1 MRGAGNRQSFLWG
14 RVEESRGH
22 YRFTPSSRQG
32 SGQMRGLQ
40 GAQGLVLPLAADGP
54 DLAAG
59 SEVELLLIYLP

>member
-14 RVEESRGH
+14 RVEESQGH
-22 YRFTPSSRQG
+22 YLFTPSSRQG

-40 GAQGLVLPLAADGP
+40 GAQALLPLAADGL